1 MPQSP
6 SLSDQPTVTASGVE
20 IPLLGFGTWQLEPD
34 DARRMVREALRI
46 GYRHID
52 TAWIY
57 KNEQA
62 VGDGIAD
69 AVAEGIV
76 ARDDVF
82 VTTKIWVEHFHRDAL
97 LRQAEQSALSL
108 GLTPDLLLL
117 HWPKPTP
124 SLEET
129 IGALNAAQEQGFTRH
144 IGLSNFP
151 SALFRQAAALSKAP
165 LITNQVEYHPYL
177 SQKTL
182 IETAR
187 ELGSSITAWSPLAQG
202 KIADDAVIGDIARAH
217 GKTNGQITLRWIIQ
231 QGVVAIPRT
240 SKTSRAAENFDIFDF
255 ELSADDMARIS
266 ALARPDGRLGDWL
279 DAAFQ
284 WDQDAA

>member
-1 MPQSP
+1 
-6 SLSDQPTVTASGVE
+6 
-20 IPLLGFGTWQLEPD
+20 D

-57 KNEQA
+57 KNEKA
-62 VGDGIAD
+62 VGDGVAD

-76 ARDDVF
+76 TRDDIF
-82 VTTKIWVEHFHRDAL
+82 VTTKIWVEHFQHDAL
-97 LRQAEQSALSL
+97 LRQAEESAISL

-124 SLEET
+124 ALAET
-129 IGALNAAQEQGFTRH
+129 IGALNEAKEKGFTRN

-151 SALFRQAAALSKAP
+151 SALFREAAALSSAP

-187 ELGSSITAWSPLAQG
+187 DLGSSITAWSPLAQG
-202 KIADDAVIGDIARAH
+202 KIADDAVIGEIARAH
-217 GKTNGQITLRWIIQ
+217 GKTSGQITLRWIIQ
-231 QGVVAIPRT
+231 QGVIAIPRT
-240 SKTSRAAENFDIFDF
+240 AKESRAAENFDLFDF
-255 ELSADDMARIS
+255 ELSADEMARIS
-266 ALARPDGRLGDWL
+266 AQARPDGRIGDWL
-279 DAAFQ
+279 DEAFQ
-284 WDQDAA
+284 WDQDA

>member
-1 MPQSP
+1 MPY
-6 SLSDQPTVTASGVE
+6 SDQPTVIASGVE
-20 IPLLGFGTWQLEPD
+20 IPLLGFGTWQLEAE
-34 DARRMVREALRI
+34 DARRMVHEALRI

-57 KNEQA
+57 KNEKA

-76 ARDDVF
+76 ARDEIF

-97 LRQAEQSALSL
+97 LRQAEESAISL

-124 SLEET
+124 SLKET
-129 IGALNAAQEQGFTRH
+129 IDALNEAQAQGFTRH

-151 SALFRQAAALSKAP
+151 SALFREAAALSKAP
-165 LITNQVEYHPYL
+165 LVTNQVEYHPYL
-177 SQKTL
+177 SQKAL

-202 KIADDAVIGDIARAH
+202 KIAGDAVIGDIAKGH
-217 GKTNGQITLRWIIQ
+217 GKTNGQVTLRWFIQ
-231 QGVVAIPRT
+231 QGVIAIPRT
-240 SKTSRAAENFDIFDF
+240 TKVERARESFDIFDF
-255 ELSADDMARIS
+255 ELSAGEMDRIH

-284 WDQDAA
+284 WDQDA

>member
-1 MPQSP
+1 MPFSN
-6 SLSDQPTVTASGVE
+6 QPTVTASGVE

-57 KNEQA
+57 KNEKA

-76 ARDDVF
+76 TRDDDIF
-82 VTTKIWVEHFHRDAL
+82 VTTKIWVDHFSHDAL
-97 LRQAEQSALSL
+97 LRQAEESALSL

-124 SLEET
+124 ALEET
-129 IGALNAAQEQGFTRH
+129 IGALNEAKEKGFAKNV
-144 IGLSNFP
+144 GLSNFP
-151 SALFRQAAALSKAP
+151 SALFREAAALSNAP

-187 ELGSSITAWSPLAQG
+187 ELRSSITAWSPLAQG
-202 KIADDAVIGDIARAH
+202 KIADDAVIGEIAKAH

-240 SKTSRAAENFDIFDF
+240 TKESRAVENFGIFDF
-255 ELSADDMARIS
+255 ELSADEMAQIS
-266 ALARPDGRLGDWL
+266 ALARPDGRIGDWL
-279 DAAFQ
+279 DEAFQ
-284 WDQDAA
+284 WDQDA

>member
-1 MPQSP
+1 MSY
-6 SLSDQPTVTASGVE
+6 SNQPTVTASGVE
-20 IPLLGFGTWQLEPD
+20 IPLLGFGTWQLEAD
-34 DARRMVREALRI
+34 DARTMVREALRI

-57 KNEQA
+57 KNEKA

-76 ARDDVF
+76 TRDDVF

-97 LRQAEQSALSL
+97 LRQAEESVISL

-129 IGALNAAQEQGFTRH
+129 IGALNEAQDQGFTKH

-151 SALFRQAAALSKAP
+151 SALFREAAGLSKAP

-202 KIADDAVIGDIARAH
+202 KIADDTVIGEIAKAH
-217 GKTNGQITLRWIIQ
+217 GKTNGQVTLRWFIQ
-231 QGVVAIPRT
+231 QGVIAIPRT
-240 SKTSRAAENFDIFDF
+240 TKVERARESFDIFDF
-255 ELSADDMARIS
+255 ELSGDEMARIH

-284 WDQDAA
+284 WDQDAV

>member
-1 MPQSP
+1 MPYA
-6 SLSDQPTVTASGVE
+6 DQPTVIASGVE
-20 IPLLGFGTWQLEPD
+20 IPLLGFGTWQLEAE
-34 DARRMVREALRI
+34 DARRMVHEALRI

-57 KNEQA
+57 KNEKA
-62 VGDGIAD
+62 VGDGVAD

-76 ARDDVF
+76 ARDDIF
-82 VTTKIWVEHFHRDAL
+82 VTTKIWVEHFTHDAL
-97 LRQAEQSALSL
+97 LRQAEESAISL

-129 IGALNAAQEQGFTRH
+129 IGALNEAKDRGLTRT

-151 SALFRQAAALSKAP
+151 SAQFRKAQALSKAP

-202 KIADDAVIGDIARAH
+202 KIADDPVLVDIGKAH
-217 GKTNGQITLRWIIQ
+217 GKTPGQVTLRGIIQ
-231 QGVVAIPRT
+231 QGVIAIPRT
-240 SKTSRAAENFDIFDF
+240 AKESRAAENFDIFDF
-255 ELSADDMARIS
+255 ELSADEMARIH
-266 ALARPDGRLGDWL
+266 ALARPEGRLGDWL
-279 DAAFQ
+279 DAAFH
-284 WDQDAA
+284 WDQDS

>member
-1 MPQSP
+1 MPY
-6 SLSDQPTVTASGVE
+6 SDQPTVTASGVE
-20 IPLLGFGTWQLEPD
+20 IPLLGFGTWRLEAD

-57 KNEQA
+57 RNEKA
-62 VGDGIAD
+62 VGDGVAD

-76 ARDDVF
+76 TRDDLF
-82 VTTKIWVEHFHRDAL
+82 VTTKIWVEHFQHDAL
-97 LRQAEQSALSL
+97 LRQAEESAISL

-124 SLEET
+124 ALAET
-129 IGALNAAQEQGFTRH
+129 IGALNAALDQGFTKN

-151 SALFRQAAALSKAP
+151 SALFREAAALSSAP

-182 IETAR
+182 IATAR

-202 KIADDAVIGDIARAH
+202 KIADDAVIGEIARAH
-217 GKTNGQITLRWIIQ
+217 GKTNGQVTLRWIIQ
-231 QGVVAIPRT
+231 QGVIAIPRT
-240 SKTSRAAENFDIFDF
+240 AREGRAAENFGVFDF
-255 ELSADDMARIS
+255 ELSANEMARIS
-266 ALARPDGRLGDWL
+266 ALSRPDGRIGDWL
-279 DAAFQ
+279 DEAFQ
-284 WDQDAA
+284 WDQDA

>member
-1 MPQSP
+1 MPY
-6 SLSDQPTVTASGVE
+6 SDQPTVTASGVE
-20 IPLLGFGTWQLEPD
+20 IPLLGFGTWPLEAG
-34 DARRMVREALRI
+34 DARRMVGQALRI

-57 KNEQA
+57 KNEKT

-76 ARDDVF
+76 TRDDIF
-82 VTTKIWVEHFHRDAL
+82 VTTKIWVEHFQHDAL
-97 LRQAEQSALSL
+97 LRQAEESALSL

-124 SLEET
+124 ALAET
-129 IGALNAAQEQGFTRH
+129 IDALNEAKEKGFTRN

-151 SALFRQAAALSKAP
+151 SALFREAAALSSAP

-187 ELGSSITAWSPLAQG
+187 DLGSSITAWSPLAQG
-202 KIADDAVIGDIARAH
+202 KIADDAVIGEIARAH

-231 QGVVAIPRT
+231 QGVIAIPRT
-240 SKTSRAAENFDIFDF
+240 AKESRAAENFDLFDF
-255 ELSADDMARIS
+255 ELSADEMARIS
-266 ALARPDGRLGDWL
+266 ALARPDGRIGDWL
-279 DAAFQ
+279 DEAFQ
-284 WDQDAA
+284 WDQDA

>member
-1 MPQSP
+1 MSE
-6 SLSDQPTVTASGVE
+6 QPTILFHDGNSIPQVGLGVWQTPNDTAVTAVKAA
-20 IPLLGFGTWQLEPD
+20 LG
-34 DARRMVREALRI
+34 A

-52 TAWIY
+52 TAAIY
-57 KNEQA
+57 GNEAA
-62 VGDGIAD
+62 VGAGIRAS
-69 AVAEGIV
+69 GI
-76 ARDDVF
+76 ARDDIF
-82 VTTKIWVEHFHRDAL
+82 VTTKIWVEHFTHDAL
-97 LRQAEQSALSL
+97 LRQAEESAISL

-129 IGALNAAQEQGFTRH
+129 IGALNAAQEQGFTKH

-151 SALFRQAAALSKAP
+151 SPQFREAAALSKAP

-202 KIADDAVIGDIARAH
+202 KIADDAVIGEIAKVH
-217 GKTNGQITLRWIIQ
+217 GKTNGQVTLRWFIQ
-231 QGVVAIPRT
+231 QGVIAIPRT
-240 SKTSRAAENFDIFDF
+240 TKVERARESFDIFDF
-255 ELSADDMARIS
+255 ELSAEEMARIH

-279 DAAFQ
+279 DEAFH
-284 WDQDAA
+284 WDQDA

>member
-1 MPQSP
+1 MPYSN
-6 SLSDQPTVTASGVE
+6 QPTVTASGVE

-57 KNEQA
+57 KNEKA

-76 ARDDVF
+76 GRNDIF

-97 LRQAEQSALSL
+97 LRQAEESALSL

-124 SLEET
+124 ALEET
-129 IGALNAAQEQGFTRH
+129 IGALNEAQEKGFTRD

-151 SALFRQAAALSKAP
+151 SALFRQAAALSTAP
-165 LITNQVEYHPYL
+165 LIPNQVEYHPYL

-182 IETAR
+182 IDTAR

-202 KIADDAVIGDIARAH
+202 QIADDAVIGDIAKAH
-217 GKTNGQITLRWIIQ
+217 GKTHGQVTLRWIIQ
-231 QGVVAIPRT
+231 QGVIAIPRT
-240 SKTSRAAENFDIFDF
+240 AKETRAAENFDIFDF
-255 ELSADDMARIS
+255 ELSEEEMARIH
-266 ALARPDGRLGDWL
+266 ALARPDGRIGDWL

-284 WDQDAA
+284 WDKDAV

>member
-1 MPQSP
+1 MPYSN
-6 SLSDQPTVTASGVE
+6 QPTVTASGVE

-57 KNEQA
+57 KNEKA

-76 ARDDVF
+76 GRDDIF

-97 LRQAEQSALSL
+97 LRQAEESALSL

-124 SLEET
+124 ALEET
-129 IGALNAAQEQGFTRH
+129 IGALNEAQEKGFAKN

-151 SALFRQAAALSKAP
+151 SALFRQAAALSTAL

-202 KIADDAVIGDIARAH
+202 KIADDAVIGGIAKAH

-231 QGVVAIPRT
+231 QGVIAIPRT
-240 SKTSRAAENFDIFDF
+240 AKETRAAENYDIFDF
-255 ELSADDMARIS
+255 ELSPEEMARIH

-284 WDQDAA
+284 WDKDAV